1 MFNRTMNALILGA
14 LLLWSL
20 PSGRAAAEEVRGQ
33 FVVVAEVEIDPSQLE
48 SFKAA
53 VKEDA
58 VTAIRDEPGCLA
70 FNAIFENDNPSH
82 VRFFEI
88 YADAD
93 AFKAHMESAHFKKY
107 AATTKDMIKSR
118 KRTES
123 VPITL
128 NVKGE

>member
-1 MFNRTMNALILGA
+1 LS
-14 LLLWSL
+14 SL
-20 PSGRAAAEEVRGQ
+20 PSERADAEEVRGQ

-58 VTAIRDEPGCLA
+58 VTVIRDEPGCLV
-70 FNAIFENDNPSH
+70 FNAIFEKDNPSH

-107 AATTKDMIKSR
+107 AATTKDMIRSR